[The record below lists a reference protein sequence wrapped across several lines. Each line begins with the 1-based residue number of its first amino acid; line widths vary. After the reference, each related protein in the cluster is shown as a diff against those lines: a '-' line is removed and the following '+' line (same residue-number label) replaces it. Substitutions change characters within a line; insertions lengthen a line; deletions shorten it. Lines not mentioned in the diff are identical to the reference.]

1 MIKNDILIQRRGA
14 LSERINTSSRAIYF
28 YCASVVRLEVE
39 RVSTSGPCLSRGA
52 CWSDTFSLDVSLWKR
67 NVPRWDPHRWER
79 LARVL
84 NDSRAATL
92 LITVTPL
99 WNSENCQKKWKW
111 QRLICSLP
119 PGMQL
124 YQQTSHQVHLG
135 CISFPFSNNY
145 ASGFQQF
152 HQNMNNLF
160 GFFFQKSTFS
170 VSHCFAQLG
179 PSKKKSLIF

>member
-67 NVPRWDPHRWER
+67 NVLRWDPHRWER
-79 LARVL
+79 LAWVL

-111 QRLICSLP
+111 QRLICSLNF
-119 PGMQL
+119 
-124 YQQTSHQVHLG
+124 HQVCSYTNRPPIRL
-135 CISFPFSNNY
+135 IWAIFLFLFQTIMLQDFSNSTKIWTNY
-145 ASGFQQF
+145 
-152 HQNMNNLF
+152 
-160 GFFFQKSTFS
+160 
-170 VSHCFAQLG
+170 
-179 PSKKKSLIF
+179 